1 VTCRRW
7 DIISVPFP
15 FTLGHAAKRR
25 PALVVSTDAFHRPY
39 RACFGAMITTARHTQ
54 DLRPDDI
61 EIADLGAAGLRQPCV
76 IRVARIATFEW
87 GDQIRR
93 VGMLHR
99 RERQAIAAVLQRW
112 FGV

>member
-1 VTCRRW
+1 
-7 DIISVPFP
+7 
-15 FTLGHAAKRR
+15 
-25 PALVVSTDAFHRPY
+25 
-39 RACFGAMITTARHTQ
+39 MQ

-61 EIADLGAAGLRQPCV
+61 GSRTSAQPGLRQPCV